1 MHHARLC
8 ETKCETERVGSDIDS
23 AAKRAKLRSG
33 KNPYWQGVSGG
44 RGGVS
49 LGYRKP
55 QRGPGAWVAK
65 TVIDKARCEERIGV
79 ADDEGCGAGALG
91 YIDAV
96 WRALDWAKQQQAA
109 TVSTD
114 APTVRSAVEAYI
126 KKREQRDKRTGGNAK
141 SRLTL
146 YVLGG
151 ERRPGKR
158 PASDVVPAPGT
169 KFSATKLA
177 KLRAS
182 TIEDWRTTLPADM
195 KPASLNRLLADVRA
209 VLNDAVVKHR
219 RELPGSVAIEI
230 KVGTQALPVDDEA
243 RHQLLT
249 DKQVQAVVKAAYDV
263 DADFGHLVILA
274 AATGA
279 RFSQIVRIK
288 VRDVQRNRSR
298 VLVPSSGKGRSG
310 KRRPPAV
317 VPLDASVVRQLDLIL
332 GGRDADD
339 VLLQRWRY
347 RRAGGL
353 RWEKDH
359 RGPWGAADEIL
370 NLWSDVVKASRVPK
384 DTIMYALRH
393 SSIVRGLTVGM
404 PTVQVAKQHDTSVEM
419 IEKHYAAYI
428 TDANEAI
435 ARRAAMSF
443 AA

>member
-1 MHHARLC
+1 MS
-8 ETKCETERVGSDIDS
+8 SDIDS
-23 AAKRAKLRSG
+23 AAKRAKLKPG
-33 KNPYWQGVSGG
+33 KNPYWRGVGGG

-55 QRGPGAWVAK
+55 VRGPGAWVAK
-65 TVIDKARCEERIGV
+65 TVINKARFEDRIGD
-79 ADDEGCGAGALG
+79 ADDEGCGAGALN

-96 WRALDWAKQQQAA
+96 GRALEWAKQQQAA
-109 TVSTD
+109 KSSTS
-114 APTVRSAVEAYI
+114 APTVRTAMEAYI
-126 KKREQRDKRTGGNAK
+126 QKREQRGKRTGANAR

-146 YVLGG
+146 HVLGG
-151 ERRPGKR
+151 ERRPGRR
-158 PASDVVPAPGT
+158 PSSGISPAPGT
-169 KFSATKLA
+169 KFSATKLS

-182 TIEDWRTTLPADM
+182 TIEDWRATLPDDM
-195 KPASLNRLLADVRA
+195 KPSSLNRLLADVRA
-209 VLNDAVVKHR
+209 ALNDAVVKHR

-230 KVGTQALPVDDEA
+230 KVGTQALPVDDDA

-249 DKQVQAVVKAAYDV
+249 AKQVQAVVKAAYGV
-263 DADFGHLVILA
+263 DADFGHVVLLA

-279 RFSQIVRIK
+279 RFSQVVRIK
-288 VRDVQRNRSR
+288 VRDVQRNRLR

-317 VPLDASVVRQLDLIL
+317 VPLDASVMRQLDPMMR
-332 GGRDADD
+332 GRDADD
-339 VLLQRWRY
+339 ALLQRWRY

-370 NLWSDVVKASRVPK
+370 SLWSDVVKAARVSNG
-384 DTIMYALRH
+384 TIMYALRH
-393 SSIVRGLTVGM
+393 SSIVRGLTAGM
-404 PTVQVAKQHDTSVEM
+404 PTIQVAKQHDTSVEM

-428 TDANEAI
+428 TDANEEI